1 MKRVMK
7 SLSKKLGQAGQ
18 GTVEYVLL
26 LGLTVAIIFG
36 VVLQFNNA
44 FKVWADNYFGEY
56 LTCLLETGELPSL
69 GGPQGSGECQPKA
82 FALSDGGGKDGKD
95 GSSGSGGGG
104 SEDDKNEDSASGG
117 GSSRPT
123 TASADSAS
131 SINRSRAG
139 RSRVIAARGGAG
151 GSGGDEDSKKGDD
164 QNGEGSF
171 NSYNQNK
178 NGGQQRILVKQSE
191 SSKKRRIEEGKKD
204 RTRTKVK
211 SDTDLAGD
219 RQGAPALQKYKKR
232 VIASAGD
239 GDEGFE
245 FSFGNILRWLLI
257 AALIIAIVLFIGGQV
272 LQVSKSID

>member
-7 SLSKKLGQAGQ
+7 SLSQKLGQAGQ

-56 LTCLLETGELPSL
+56 LTCLLETGELPAL
-69 GGPQGSGECQPKA
+69 GGPTTGECAAEFKPFKLA
-82 FALSDGGGKDGKD
+82 DGAGKDGKD
-95 GSSGSGGGG
+95 GSSSGGSG
-104 SEDDKNEDSASGG
+104 SEEDKNEDSASGG
-117 GSSRPT
+117 GSSTPRS
-123 TASADSAS
+123 ASADSAS

-139 RSRVIAARGGAG
+139 RSRVIAARGNAG
-151 GSGGDEDSKKGDD
+151 GGGDEDSKKGDD

-178 NGGQQRILVKQSE
+178 NGGQQRILVKQTE
-191 SSKKRRIEEGKKD
+191 NGKKRRIEEGKKD
-204 RTRTKVK
+204 RSRTKVK

-219 RQGAPALQKYKKR
+219 RQGAPVLQKYKKR
-232 VIASAGD
+232 ALASAGD
-239 GDEGFE
+239 SDEGFE